1 MKKLLFIA
9 ALLIA
14 ASVTTFAAN
23 NNCQMPP
30 VIAEKNISE
39 SIRSQI
45 QFPEFLREK
54 EGEHN
59 ATIIFKVN
67 SCGTINVQEI
77 QTEDDELR
85 AELMA
90 QTPNI
95 KVNTAA
101 CLDSR
106 DTYKVVVRFRTQN

>member
-1 MKKLLFIA
+1 MKKLLLAA

-14 ASVTTFAAN
+14 ASATTFAAT
-23 NNCQMPP
+23 NCQTTPL
-30 VIAEKNISE
+30 IAEKNISE

-45 QFPEFLREK
+45 QFPEFLKEK

-67 SCGTINVQEI
+67 ACGTINIREI
-77 QTEDDELR
+77 QTDDDDLR
-85 AELMA
+85 TDLMA
-90 QTPNI
+90 QAPNF

-106 DTYKVVVRFRTQN
+106 DTYKVVVRFKTL